1 LSVAPDGKEKKA
13 ETIDQEEEGQ
23 EKE

>member
-1 LSVAPDGKEKKA
+1 MSIAPDGKEKKA